1 MHWKEEK
8 KEPQTLTRD
17 LATEPQEETQDFPVS
32 GETTWTTGSWEF
44 KTCWGARDTHRLY
57 FAILQAQE

>member
-17 LATEPQEETQDFPVS
+17 FATEPQEETQDFPVS

-44 KTCWGARDTHRLY
+44 KTWLGSQGYT
-57 FAILQAQE
+57 